1 MHLAQHQV
9 VHTGAKPHACKDCGE
24 AFSRVTHLTQ
34 HQRVHTRDKPYK
46 CGDCGRA
53 FSSGS
58 ALTALLLGLITV
70 LQ

>member
-1 MHLAQHQV
+1 M
-9 VHTGAKPHACKDCGE
+9 E
-24 AFSRVTHLTQ
+24 

-53 FSSGS
+53 FSRCS
-58 ALTALLLGLITV
+58 ALTARLRGLITV